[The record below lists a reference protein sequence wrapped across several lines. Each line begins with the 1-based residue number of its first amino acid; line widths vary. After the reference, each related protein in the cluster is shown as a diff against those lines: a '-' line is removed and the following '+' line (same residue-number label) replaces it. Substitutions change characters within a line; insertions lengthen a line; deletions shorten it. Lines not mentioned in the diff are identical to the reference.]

1 MARSSTAE
9 LEALVARL
17 QRENAALRS
26 GEATPVGP
34 AVPHRRSRA
43 WSVLSAVLIVIGLVL
58 APIAV
63 VSSWAKLQ
71 LSSTDQFVATFAPLA
86 DDPAV
91 QDFISAQLVTAIES
105 KVDIPGITAD
115 LFDGLKE
122 LGLPPRAADAL
133 GLLEAPAVAGVQ
145 NLVATSVDRLVASDT
160 FSDLWAG
167 ALRVSHKQLTATLE
181 GDPNAALAINSGEL
195 GIQIGPLVDEVKKRL
210 VAQGF
215 GFAASIPAIE
225 LTVVVATADAFTT
238 AQLVYGLAIAVGS
251 WVPILT
257 LVLLAAGVLLARRK
271 VTALVATAVALGILM
286 LILAAGFGIGRYFFL
301 AATAS
306 TTLPSDAAGAIYDQ
320 LIQLMQSTTTAL
332 IVLAFTIALIA
343 WFSGPYS
350 LAAKLRGFIGS
361 GISSVRRAAEHRGIT
376 TGRFGLWMYR
386 QRVLVRVLIA
396 VVASAVLLLSRPL
409 HGSTIVWTAVLALLA
424 VLVAELLQRTG
435 EELDTEADAGAGDV
449 GAGGVGAGGV
459 GAGGVGAGDAGAEPA
474 GPLDDG
480 ADAVSSGGADDAEA
494 VLENSDKKP

>member
-26 GEATPVGP
+26 GEAPDAGVGDSP
-34 AVPHRRSRA
+34 PDAPHAPHRRSRA
-43 WSVLSAVLIVIGLVL
+43 WSVLSAVLIVIGLLL

-63 VSSWAKLQ
+63 VSSWAKVQ
-71 LSSTDQFVATFAPLA
+71 LSSADQFVATFAPLA
-86 DDPAV
+86 KDPAV
-91 QDFISAQLVTAIES
+91 QDYISAQLVTAIEAN
-105 KVDIPGITAD
+105 VDIAGITSD
-115 LFDGLKE
+115 LFDGLKQ
-122 LGLPPRAADAL
+122 LGLPPRASEAL
-133 GLLEAPAVAGVQ
+133 GLLEAPAVAGVK
-145 NLVATSVDRLVASDT
+145 NLVSTAVDRLVASDT
-160 FSDLWAG
+160 FAELWAG
-167 ALRVSHKQLTATLE
+167 ALRVSHNQLTATLE
-181 GDPNAALAINSGEL
+181 GDPNAAVTVNGKNEL
-195 GIQIGPLVDEVKKRL
+195 GIQIGPLVEEVKKRL

-215 GFAASIPAIE
+215 GFAANIPAVQ

-238 AQLVYGLAIAVGS
+238 VRLVYNLAIAVGS
-251 WVPILT
+251 WLPVVA
-257 LVLLAAGVLLARRK
+257 LVLLAAGILLARRR
-271 VTALVATAVALGILM
+271 VGALVATSIALGVVM
-286 LILAAGFGIGRYFFL
+286 LVLAAGFGIGRIFF
-301 AATAS
+301 AS
-306 TTLPSDAAGAIYDQ
+306 AVASSGLPSAAADAIYDQ
-320 LIQLMQSTTTAL
+320 VVQLMQSTTTAL

-435 EELDTEADAGAGDV
+435 EELGTEGDAGT
-449 GAGGVGAGGV
+449 GA
-459 GAGGVGAGDAGAEPA
+459 VGAGDAGAGPA
-474 GPLDDG
+474 GPLEDG
-480 ADAVSSGGADDAEA
+480 ADAVSVGGADDAEV
-494 VLENSDKKP
+494 VLENSDKKL